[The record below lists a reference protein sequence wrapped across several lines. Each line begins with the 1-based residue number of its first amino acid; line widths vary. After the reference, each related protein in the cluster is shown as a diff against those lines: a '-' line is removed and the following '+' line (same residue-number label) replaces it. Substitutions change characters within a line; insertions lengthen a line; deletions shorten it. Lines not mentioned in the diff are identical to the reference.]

1 MNFNQFDKKIQFF
14 LFLSFQKIYFL
25 LIVVFIFHE
34 RLFSYRVEKCLK
46 NSLSEGKVFKLFE

>member
-1 MNFNQFDKKIQFF
+1 MNFNQFDIKNTIFF
-14 LFLSFQKIYFL
+14 LLSFQKIYFL